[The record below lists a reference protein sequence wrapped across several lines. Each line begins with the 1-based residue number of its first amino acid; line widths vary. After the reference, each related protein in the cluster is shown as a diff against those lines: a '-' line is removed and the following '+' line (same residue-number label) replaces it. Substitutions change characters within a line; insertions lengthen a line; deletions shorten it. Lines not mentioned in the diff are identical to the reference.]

1 MWPSLGRSN
10 SFLGYN
16 TMAEDKKIETTESEM
31 KSRRSFV
38 TTAAQVAVTAP
49 AASIIL
55 ASVSP
60 AAAQISAYTATQL
73 HILDDY
79 TFGNNEEDIDAIG
92 YQTNFNP
99 FNQQAN
105 QDDVWPSNRTFE

>member
-1 MWPSLGRSN
+1 
-10 SFLGYN
+10 
-16 TMAEDKKIETTESEM
+16 MAEDKKIETTDTDM

-55 ASVSP
+55 ASVNP
-60 AAAQISAYTATQL
+60 AAAAPISAYTATQL

-79 TFGNNEEDIDAIG
+79 TFGNNEEDIDAAG
-92 YQTNFNP
+92 FSSNFNP
-99 FNQQAN
+99 LNGQAN
-105 QDDVWPSNRTFE
+105 QDDVWPLNRIVP

>member
-1 MWPSLGRSN
+1 
-10 SFLGYN
+10 
-16 TMAEDKKIETTESEM
+16 MAEDKKIETTDADM
-31 KSRRSFV
+31 KSRRSVV

-79 TFGNNEEDIDAIG
+79 TFGNNEEDVDAQRFG
-92 YQTNFNP
+92 SNFNP
-99 FNQQAN
+99 FNNQAN
-105 QDDVWPSNRTFE
+105 QDDVWPLNRTVP